1 MVFCI
6 ILDFFFCQLQ
16 AKYHSRDC
24 YTKHLWFQDTS
35 GSYDQPCTTGAA
47 PRLTERTLAASQKT
61 NNPLGNTCS
70 MSPHLCDFYLQNFP
84 LLSFENQSLSL
95 STRTLSSTERN
106 GSVGHHHNLREKF
119 HSCLLPSC
127 SQHLSKPLLPATSQD
142 LPMFKFSPC
151 GTCQVVWDHFSLCK
165 ALQIMEKVDGEGTFR
180 KTTVSEVFVPRVA
193 WQGHLNW
200 FWLDIE
206 PGYLL
211 LMHKVTRLEE
221 SIVPGHYDRNAVFF
235 SPLKLPL

>member
-35 GSYDQPCTTGAA
+35 GSYYQPCTTGAA

-70 MSPHLCDFYLQNFP
+70 MSTSSLW
-84 LLSFENQSLSL
+84 LLPPKFSTALIWKSKSQFIYENAVKH
-95 STRTLSSTERN
+95 RAEWVC
-106 GSVGHHHNLREKF
+106 GSPSQPTREKF

-180 KTTVSEVFVPRVA
+180 NTTVSEVFVPRVA

-206 PGYLL
+206 PVYLL
-211 LMHKVTRLEE
+211 LMQKVTRLEE
-221 SIVPGHYDRNAVFF
+221 SIVPGHCDRNAGFF
-235 SPLKLPL
+235 FPP

>member
-1 MVFCI
+1 MFFCI

-106 GSVGHHHNLREKF
+106 GSVGHHHNLQEKSF
-119 HSCLLPSC
+119 THVSFPPVHSTSVSHCCQLLPRICPC
-127 SQHLSKPLLPATSQD
+127 SNSLHVGPARLFEIT
-142 LPMFKFSPC
+142 FHFVRPC
-151 GTCQVVWDHFSLCK
+151 
-165 ALQIMEKVDGEGTFR
+165 
-180 KTTVSEVFVPRVA
+180 
-193 WQGHLNW
+193 
-200 FWLDIE
+200 
-206 PGYLL
+206 
-211 LMHKVTRLEE
+211 
-221 SIVPGHYDRNAVFF
+221 
-235 SPLKLPL
+235 KLWKK